1 MAEPEQE
8 TNIKEDVDEIV
19 VKKKERK
26 PLSDEAKK
34 IRLENLKRGRELAH
48 QKRRELEARYKEDKN
63 LEKKVEPE
71 PEPVVEK
78 KVKVP
83 KKKKVVYVEE
93 DSSSSEEEIQIIKK
107 KKDKKVTV
115 KPPPVPKFDEEA
127 ERKRI
132 MELVRVNNINQQK
145 LKNRNDYMRSIF
157 GE

>member
-8 TNIKEDVDEIV
+8 TNIKENDVEEIV

-48 QKRRELEARYKEDKN
+48 QKRRELEARYKEEKN
-63 LEKKVEPE
+63 LEKEPE

-107 KKDKKVTV
+107 KKEKKVTV

-132 MELVRVNNINQQK
+132 MELVRVNTINQQK
-145 LKNRNDYMRSIF
+145 QKNKNAYMKSIF